1 MDFPIQGLTAPEH
14 PASLEVIHTVRLH
27 TELQPGANEAA
38 RFDLALPEV
47 SVLCVGEGSNLG
59 EQEISKDTGSA
70 GWCDITDGLS
80 VSHF

>member
-1 MDFPIQGLTAPEH
+1 M
-14 PASLEVIHTVRLH
+14 
-27 TELQPGANEAA
+27 
-38 RFDLALPEV
+38 FDLALPEV